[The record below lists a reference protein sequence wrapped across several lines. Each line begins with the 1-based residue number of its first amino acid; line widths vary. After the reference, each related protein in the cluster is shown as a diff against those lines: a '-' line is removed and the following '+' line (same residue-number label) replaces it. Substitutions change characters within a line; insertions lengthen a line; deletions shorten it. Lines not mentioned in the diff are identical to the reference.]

1 MAEQEGVTEH
11 LKEKNQMLC
20 VQRMNNIR
28 AMAEEIVIATLLQ

>member
-11 LKEKNQMLC
+11 LKEKNQMLW

-28 AMAEEIVIATLLQ
+28 ERAEEIVRATLLQ